1 MKSDHNSN
9 GSNHASSS
17 TGGADS
23 KILTDLETLSD
34 QIELCQTMLGSTP
47 PSQRQHDEALLA
59 VVGFLEACVPRMVEL
74 VDAAAQGALSQE
86 STLERCLEVNDAL
99 LKTLENFDDPNYMG
113 GGGTASASAAAS
125 SSSAGV
131 EEEEEGL
138 AGDLDDLLTLD
149 VKSPPIKGGGKSTGE
164 EEPDDDA
171 FDAFFKERT
180 S

>member
-1 MKSDHNSN
+1 MYEQFL
-9 GSNHASSS
+9 AM
-17 TGGADS
+17 AA
-23 KILTDLETLSD
+23 SD
-34 QIELCQTMLGSTP
+34 QRPLVFDVRRVDG
-47 PSQRQHDEALLA
+47 A
-59 VVGFLEACVPRMVEL
+59 V
-74 VDAAAQGALSQE
+74 GAGHS
-86 STLERCLEVNDAL
+86 
-99 LKTLENFDDPNYMG
+99 
-113 GGGTASASAAAS
+113 SAAAAAAA
-125 SSSAGV
+125 SAGV

>member
-1 MKSDHNSN
+1 MMKSDHN
-9 GSNHASSS
+9 SNHASSS

-113 GGGTASASAAAS
+113 GGGTAAAAAAA
-125 SSSAGV
+125 SAGV

>member
-1 MKSDHNSN
+1 
-9 GSNHASSS
+9 
-17 TGGADS
+17 
-23 KILTDLETLSD
+23 
-34 QIELCQTMLGSTP
+34 
-47 PSQRQHDEALLA
+47 
-59 VVGFLEACVPRMVEL
+59 VPRMVEL

-113 GGGTASASAAAS
+113 GGGTASAAAAA
-125 SSSAGV
+125 SAGV

>member
-1 MKSDHNSN
+1 MMKSDHN
-9 GSNHASSS
+9 SNHASSS

-113 GGGTASASAAAS
+113 GGGTAAAAAAA
-125 SSSAGV
+125 SAGV

-149 VKSPPIKGGGKSTGE
+149 VKSPPIKGGG
-164 EEPDDDA
+164 
-171 FDAFFKERT
+171 
-180 S
+180 